1 MAEWLNVTPAVF
13 ATVCGI
19 FGLLAVASTATAS
32 LRHFRPELDWTE
44 LTQRVRTWWMMVAVF
59 TTALFV
65 GKTLSLAFFGLIS
78 FLALKEF
85 FSLIPTRR
93 VDRRVLFW
101 AYLAIPIQYGLIGV
115 GWYEAAII
123 FVPVYVFLF
132 VPFRMVLHGET
143 DGFLRAAGT
152 IHWGVMLTVFCVSH
166 AAQCLVLS
174 PPEGLE
180 TQAQVGPGF
189 LLLLVLLTQ
198 GNDVAQYVW
207 GKSLGTRKIV
217 PKVSPGKTW
226 GGFLG
231 GVATTTA
238 LGGLLGPI
246 LTPMSLPLSLTA
258 GALIA
263 VAGFIGDLT
272 VSSLKRDLKIKD
284 TGAMLPGHGGLLDR
298 IDSLT
303 YTAPLF
309 FHLVFWQMY

>member
-1 MAEWLNVTPAVF
+1 MAERLEISPTVL
-13 ATVCGI
+13 ATIIGI
-19 FGLLAVASTATAS
+19 YATLAVASLATFS
-32 LRHFRPELDWTE
+32 LRRFKPDGDWSELS
-44 LTQRVRTWWMMVAVF
+44 QRVRTWWTMVAVF
-59 TTALFV
+59 TTALVV
-65 GKTLSLAFFGLIS
+65 GKAVSLAFFGLIS

-101 AYLAIPIQYGLIGV
+101 AYIAIPIQYVLIGT

-132 VPFRMVLHGET
+132 VPFRMILNGRT

-152 IHWGVMLTVFCVSH
+152 IHWGVMLTVYCIGH
-166 AAQCLVLS
+166 AAHLLVLA
-174 PPEGLE
+174 PPEGFE
-180 TQAQVGPGF
+180 TDTNVGPG
-189 LLLLVLLTQ
+189 LLLFLVLLTQ
-198 GNDVAQYVW
+198 GNDVAQYIW
-207 GKSLGTRKIV
+207 GKTLGSRKIA
-217 PKVSPGKTW
+217 PNVSPGKTW

-231 GVATTTA
+231 GVVTTTL
-238 LGGLLGPI
+238 LGGLIGPV
-246 LTPMSLPLSLTA
+246 LTPLPLWLSFV
-258 GALIA
+258 GGGVIA

-272 VSSLKRDLKIKD
+272 ISSLKRDLGIKD